1 MLVAPLTSIKQ
12 QLLEDCR
19 KIGFSALVGDQVLSL
34 WIHTS
39 NSNSITSFLHI
50 WMSDSPFLS
59 CSQQT
64 WKRSF
69 WSAQQ
74 CFLSRP
80 SSWRQLRWFSSAIAP
95 MPFCRIVGCGLWA
108 DLVWFPL
115 TAATYNSWFI
125 KLETLSY
132 MVWWCCTHP
141 SPTYYSNLQNSEP
154 FQTLLEICV
163 VTPGNIIGESW
174 HNLYDHS
181 SCCSLPQ

>member
-19 KIGFSALVGDQVLSL
+19 KIGFSAPVGDQVLPL
-34 WIHTS
+34 WNHTS

-80 SSWRQLRWFSSAIAP
+80 SSWRQLRWFSSAIAATR
-95 MPFCRIVGCGLWA
+95 RIYKAFSNSKVRDVLFNCGLA
-108 DLVWFPL
+108 PAEKQPVVAIDECQVFLKEELKGNNHDNIGP
-115 TAATYNSWFI
+115 
-125 KLETLSY
+125 
-132 MVWWCCTHP
+132 WWG
-141 SPTYYSNLQNSEP
+141 LWMDG
-154 FQTLLEICV
+154 I
-163 VTPGNIIGESW
+163 
-174 HNLYDHS
+174 
-181 SCCSLPQ
+181 